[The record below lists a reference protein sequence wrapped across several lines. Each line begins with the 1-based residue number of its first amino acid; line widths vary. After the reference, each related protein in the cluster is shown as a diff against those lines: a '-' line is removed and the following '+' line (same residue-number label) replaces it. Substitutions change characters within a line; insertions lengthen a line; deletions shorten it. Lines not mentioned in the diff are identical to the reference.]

1 MEVDKVNK
9 LYDMNAKL
17 VQTMGANNP
26 DVPNIL
32 ARGGEIPEE
41 DRAMVSEKISVL
53 VSEGYPQKQA
63 VAIALDMQRRGK
75 FADGGGV
82 ASETN
87 AKISLNIDD
96 YNNPYELNKGI
107 EKWIKDNVGSFSDVY
122 SREYSLEE
130 KLFIKNYTGY
140 GGLGKYGKLS
150 IGHLF
155 EFFTPKKVIE
165 KMWALAYKHGYKGEH
180 SVLEPSVGTGEFLAY
195 SNPEARCVAYEIN
208 EYSAI
213 ITKIL
218 YPFCDVK
225 LAPFES
231 VFIDKR
237 NTIRGKVDKLEKFDI
252 VIGNCPYGSFDALDV
267 EANTN
272 AARLLLGFGEKD
284 FTDARNYV
292 EYFLR
297 RGMDLLKPGGLMVMI
312 IGAELKNGGG
322 MFLDGG
328 ITPVKKYLNDNCK
341 LLEAYRLP
349 DTTFERT
356 GVTSDIIVLKKNG
369 GEKEED
375 RFIESV
381 AESKTI
387 ETPEPKTEEINNGQ
401 RNKLFLSKLTD
412 EDSDLLLTAVAKHYG
427 KENDADYKREMYEEL
442 VDDEAEDIMDYL
454 EGEVR
459 KYFYPMWKRINQ
471 VD

>member
-9 LYDMNAKL
+9 LYDMNAGL

-32 ARGGEIPEE
+32 ARGGEIPEN
-41 DRAMVSEKISVL
+41 DPMVSEKISIL
-53 VSEGYPQKQA
+53 VNEGYPRKQA

-75 FADGGGV
+75 FAEGGGV

-107 EKWIKDNVGSFSDVY
+107 EKWIKDNVGSFSDVH
-122 SREYSLEE
+122 SREYSLQE
-130 KLFIKNYTGY
+130 KMFIKNYTGY
-140 GGLGKYGKLS
+140 GGLGKYGELS
-150 IGHLF
+150 IGSLF

-165 KMWALAYKHGYKGEH
+165 KMWALAYKHGYKGDH
-180 SVLEPSVGTGEFLAY
+180 SILEPSVGTGEFLAY
-195 SNPEARCVAYEIN
+195 ANPEARCVAYEIN

-225 LAPFES
+225 LMPFETI
-231 VFIDKR
+231 FINKN

-252 VIGNCPYGSFDALDV
+252 VIGNCPYGSFDALDP
-267 EANTN
+267 N
-272 AARLLLGFGEKD
+272 AARYLLGFGEKD
-284 FTDARNYV
+284 YTEARNYV

-297 RGMDLLKPGGLMVMI
+297 RGMDLLKPGGLLVMI
-312 IGAELKNGGG
+312 IGAEVRNGGM
-322 MFLDGG
+322 MFLDGDV
-328 ITPVKKYLNDNCK
+328 TPVKEYLNDNCK

-356 GVTSDIIVLKKNG
+356 GVTSDILVLKKNG

-381 AESKTI
+381 TESKTI
-387 ETPEPKTEEINNGQ
+387 KTAEPIAESTNNGK
-401 RNKLFLSKLTD
+401 RNKLFISKLTD
-412 EDSDLLLTAVAKHYG
+412 EDKDLLLTAVAKHYG
-427 KENDADYKREMYEEL
+427 IDPNTPDYKRGLYEEL
-442 VDDEAEDIMDYL
+442 TDDEAEDIMDYL
-454 EGEVR
+454 QEPLR
-459 KYFYPMWKRINQ
+459 SDFYPRWKRINQ
-471 VD
+471 ID

>member
-26 DVPNIL
+26 SVPNIL

-75 FADGGGV
+75 FAEGGGV
-82 ASETN
+82 ASENN

-107 EKWIKDNVGSFSDVY
+107 EKWIKDNVGSFGDVY

-140 GGLGKYGKLS
+140 GGLGKYGELS
-150 IGHLF
+150 IGSLF

-180 SVLEPSVGTGEFLAY
+180 SMLEPSVGTGEFLAY
-195 SNPEARCVAYEIN
+195 ANPEARCVAYEIN

-225 LAPFES
+225 LTPFET
-231 VFIDKR
+231 VFINKN
-237 NTIRGKVDKLEKFDI
+237 NTIKGKVENLEKFDI
-252 VIGNCPYGSFDALDV
+252 VIGNCPYGSFDALDP
-267 EANTN
+267 N
-272 AARLLLGFGEKD
+272 AARYLLGFGEKD
-284 FTDARNYV
+284 YTEARNYV

-297 RGMDLLKPGGLMVMI
+297 RGMDLLNPGGLLVMI
-312 IGAELKNGGG
+312 IGAEVRNGGM
-322 MFLDGG
+322 MFLDGDV
-328 ITPVKKYLNDNCK
+328 TPVKKYLNDNCK

-356 GVTSDIIVLKKNG
+356 GVTSDILVLKKNG
-369 GEKEED
+369 GEKEEE
-375 RFIESV
+375 RFIAEMQETKTV
-381 AESKTI
+381 EAPESKK
-387 ETPEPKTEEINNGQ
+387 EVSNGE
-401 RNKLFLSKLTD
+401 RNRLFLSKLTD
-412 EDSDLLLTAVAKHYG
+412 EDSDLILTAVAKYYG
-427 KENDADYKREMYEEL
+427 KENDTDYKREMYEEL
-442 VDDEAEDIMDYL
+442 VDEEAEDIMEYL
-454 EGEVR
+454 QEPLR
-459 KYFYPMWKRINQ
+459 SNFYPMWKRINQ

>member
-9 LYDMNAKL
+9 MYSMNAGL
-17 VQTMGANNP
+17 VQAMGANNP

-53 VSEGYPQKQA
+53 VSEGYPHKQA

-87 AKISLNIDD
+87 VKISLNIDD

-107 EKWIKDNVGSFSDVY
+107 EKWIKDNVGSFSNVY

-180 SVLEPSVGTGEFLAY
+180 SMLEPSVGTGEFLAY
-195 SNPEARCVAYEIN
+195 ANPEARCVAYEIN

-218 YPFCDVK
+218 YPFCDVR

-231 VFIDKR
+231 VFIDKK
-237 NTIRGKVDKLEKFDI
+237 NTIRNKTEKLEKFDI
-252 VIGNCPYGSFDALDV
+252 VIGNCPYGSFDALDT

-272 AARLLLGFGEKD
+272 AARLLLGFGEAD

-312 IGAELKNGGG
+312 IGAEVRNGGT

-328 ITPVKKYLNDNCK
+328 VTPVKKYLNDNCK

-369 GEKEED
+369 GEKEEE
-375 RFIESV
+375 RFIAEMPEV
-381 AESKTI
+381 KTDEALESKK
-387 ETPEPKTEEINNGQ
+387 EVSNGE
-401 RNKLFLSKLTD
+401 RNRLFLSKLTD
-412 EDSDLLLTAVAKHYG
+412 EDSDLILTAVAKYYG
-427 KENDADYKREMYEEL
+427 KENDTDYKREMYEEL

-454 EGEVR
+454 KGETR
-459 KYFYPMWKRINQ
+459 NYFYPMWKRINQ
-471 VD
+471 IN

>member
-9 LYDMNAKL
+9 LYDMNAGL

-32 ARGGEIPEE
+32 ARGGEIPEN
-41 DRAMVSEKISVL
+41 DPMVSEKISIL
-53 VSEGYPQKQA
+53 VNEGYPRKQA

-75 FADGGGV
+75 FAEGGGV

-107 EKWIKDNVGSFSDVY
+107 EKWIKDNVGSFSDVH
-122 SREYSLEE
+122 SREYSLQE
-130 KLFIKNYTGY
+130 KMFIKNYTGY
-140 GGLGKYGKLS
+140 GGLGKYGELS
-150 IGHLF
+150 IGSLF

-180 SVLEPSVGTGEFLAY
+180 SMLEPSVGTGEFLAY
-195 SNPEARCVAYEIN
+195 ANPEARCVAYEIN

-225 LAPFES
+225 LMPFETI
-231 VFIDKR
+231 FINKN

-252 VIGNCPYGSFDALDV
+252 VIGNCPYGSFDALDP
-267 EANTN
+267 N
-272 AARLLLGFGEKD
+272 AARYLLGFGEKD
-284 FTDARNYV
+284 YTEARNYV

-297 RGMDLLKPGGLMVMI
+297 RGMDLLKPGGLLVMI
-312 IGAELKNGGG
+312 IGAEVRNGGM
-322 MFLDGG
+322 MFLDGDV
-328 ITPVKKYLNDNCK
+328 TPVKEYLNDNCK

-356 GVTSDIIVLKKNG
+356 GVTSDILVLKKNG

-381 AESKTI
+381 TESKTI
-387 ETPEPKTEEINNGQ
+387 KTAEPIAESTNNGK
-401 RNKLFLSKLTD
+401 RNKLFISKLTD
-412 EDSDLLLTAVAKHYG
+412 EDKDLLLTAVAKHYG
-427 KENDADYKREMYEEL
+427 IDPNTPDYKRGLYEEL
-442 VDDEAEDIMDYL
+442 TDDEAEDIMDYL
-454 EGEVR
+454 QEPLR
-459 KYFYPMWKRINQ
+459 SDFYPRWKRINQ
-471 VD
+471 ID

>member
-1 MEVDKVNK
+1 MEVDKVNE

-32 ARGGEIPEE
+32 ARGGEIPEN
-41 DRAMVSEKISVL
+41 DPMVSEKISVL
-53 VSEGYPQKQA
+53 VNEGYPRKQA

-87 AKISLNIDD
+87 TKISLNIDD

-107 EKWIKDNVGSFSDVY
+107 EKWIKDNVGSFSDVH
-122 SREYSLEE
+122 SREYSLQE
-130 KLFIKNYTGY
+130 KMFIKNYTGY
-140 GGLGKYGKLS
+140 GGLGKYGELS
-150 IGHLF
+150 IGSLF

-180 SVLEPSVGTGEFLAY
+180 SMLEPSVGTGEFLAY
-195 SNPEARCVAYEIN
+195 ANPEARCVAYEIN

-225 LAPFES
+225 LMPFETI
-231 VFIDKR
+231 FINKN
-237 NTIRGKVDKLEKFDI
+237 NTIRGKVDNLEKFDI
-252 VIGNCPYGSFDALDV
+252 VIGNCPYGSFDALDP
-267 EANTN
+267 N
-272 AARLLLGFGEKD
+272 AARYLLGFGEQK
-284 FTDARNYV
+284 FTEARNYV

-297 RGMDLLKPGGLMVMI
+297 RGMDLLKPGGLLVMI
-312 IGAELKNGGG
+312 IGAEVRNGGM
-322 MFLDGG
+322 MFLDGDV
-328 ITPVKKYLNDNCK
+328 TPVKEYLNDNCK

-356 GVTSDIIVLKKNG
+356 GVTSDILVLKKNG

-381 AESKTI
+381 AESKTT
-387 ETPEPKTEEINNGQ
+387 ETTDPKTEEMNSGQ
-401 RNKLFLSKLTD
+401 RNKLFLRKLTD
-412 EDSDLLLTAVAKHYG
+412 EDKDLLLTAVAKHYG

-442 VDDEAEDIMDYL
+442 VDDEAEDVMDYL
-454 EGEVR
+454 QEPLR
-459 KYFYPMWKRINQ
+459 SYFYPRWKRINQ
-471 VD
+471 ID